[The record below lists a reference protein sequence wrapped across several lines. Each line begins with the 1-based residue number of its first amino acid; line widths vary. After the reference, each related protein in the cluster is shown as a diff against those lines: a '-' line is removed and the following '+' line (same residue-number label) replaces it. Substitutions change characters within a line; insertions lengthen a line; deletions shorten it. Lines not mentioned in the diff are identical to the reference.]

1 MPRSKVEFNH
11 KLLPDGESTVIKVE
25 FLELSYEIRGDA
37 DFVIDAFKELCDS
50 ETFVNCMAAA
60 MRDVTPKDVVNAM
73 RLGGFPDEYVRD
85 FEKTLQITKEAT
97 A

>member
-1 MPRSKVEFNH
+1 MKSKVEFNH

-37 DFVIDAFKELCDS
+37 DFVIDAFRELCDS
-50 ETFVNCMAAA
+50 ETFVSCMAAA
-60 MRDVTPKDVVNAM
+60 FTEVAPAEVVNAM
-73 RLGGFPDEYVRD
+73 RLGGFPDEYVVD
-85 FEKTLQITKEAT
+85 FEKTLESSRRA